1 MSQASTIVS
10 EMTTHSNS
18 PFHLRPAKPTPTDH
32 AFILSAFDSSL
43 PLLASIGSHEQWGS
57 TPFSQ
62 RGDFPQETLK
72 ELDQSEE
79 YRLTGKSNM
88 DGLRIFIVEREY
100 HHDNEDHTGSLSS
113 HLRVTSDGQ
122 CFLPVGF
129 AYVRENWVPKYVK
142 SQHHLPM
149 PIIHSSTE
157 IGGFLYLEVMITDSR
172 VGRLCRGA
180 GAALIRGMREY
191 AQGRGMKAQWVDGWA
206 GNERKLIRYYE
217 QQGFRAVGDWSH
229 TRANNVPWLGT
240 LMCMEI

>member
-1 MSQASTIVS
+1 
-10 EMTTHSNS
+10 MTTHSSS

-32 AFILSAFDSSL
+32 SFILSAFDSSL

-100 HHDNEDHTGSLSS
+100 HHDDEEHTESLSS
-113 HLRVTSDGQ
+113 DLRVTSDGQ

-129 AYVRENWVPKYVK
+129 AYVRENWIPNG
-142 SQHHLPM
+142 S
-149 PIIHSSTE
+149 E
-157 IGGFLYLEVMITDSR
+157 IGGFLYLEVMVTDSR

-191 AQGRGMKAQWVDGWA
+191 GQGRGMKALWVDGWA